1 MQIKYQET
9 KELDKQSLE
18 ALYDDVGWSA
28 YTKDVD
34 KLQQAVAGS
43 LYVLTAWDGME
54 LIGLIRVVGDG
65 LSIIYIQ
72 DLLVKK
78 AYHNQKIGS
87 ELMQT
92 VLNKYADVRQKVLLT
107 EEAPHTRHF
116 YEKNGF
122 QSCDRG
128 DAVAFAKLDA

>member
-1 MQIKYQET
+1 MQINYQEM
-9 KELDKQSLE
+9 KKLDQRPLE
-18 ALYDDVGWSA
+18 DLYTDVGWSA

-34 KLQQAVAGS
+34 RLQQSVENS
-43 LYVLTAWDGME
+43 LYVLTAWHEDE

-72 DLLVKK
+72 DLLVKN

-87 ELMQT
+87 ELMQS
-92 VLNKYADVRQKVLLT
+92 VLNKYAGVNQKVLLT
-107 EEAPHTRHF
+107 EEAPNTRYF

-122 QSCDRG
+122 KSCDQG
-128 DAVAFAKLDA
+128 DAVAFAQLKS